1 MSTLKD
7 SLKSQRQTYES
18 EIETTENSLNKAKT
32 STTIISPELI
42 TLDMQMQASQARLE
56 DMLSQKDAEL
66 RYSKSRDAFTLSTP
80 YGKIISYCTEYEDS
94 YYQSLVSSMPESD
107 KIGRKYL
114 KEHNIKSKD
123 YVLAREITEYFTNQS
138 ISAYIEQN
146 KDDMSANEY
155 QQCHQSAYKDLQ
167 ESIKILNKKGFI
179 VNPKTGD
186 LEYKNPALQK
196 AWDLAQ
202 KR

>member
-7 SLKSQRQTYES
+7 SLKSQRQIYES
-18 EIETTENSLNKAKT
+18 EIGTATA
-32 STTIISPELI
+32 TIATSPELV
-42 TLDMQMQASQARLE
+42 TLDMQMQASQAHLE
-56 DMLSQKDAEL
+56 QILNQKDADL
-66 RYSKSRDAFTLSTP
+66 HYCKSKDSFTLSTP
-80 YGKIISYCTEYEDS
+80 YGKITSYCTGYEES
-94 YYQSLVSSMPESD
+94 YYDALVGSMPTSD
-107 KIGRKYL
+107 KIGRRYL

-123 YVLAREITEYFTNQS
+123 YALAREITEYFTCQS

-146 KDDMSANEY
+146 KNDMAPQEY
-155 QQCHQSAYKDLQ
+155 KLCHQDSYKALQ
-167 ESIKILNKKGFI
+167 NSIKVLNKKGFI

-202 KR
+202 NL